1 MLALLTG
8 VAPALVSF
16 ALWILKITIS
26 NQTQREAAQKQF
38 LEAIKNNA
46 DCVTRAM
53 ELKNSADEQIN
64 DLNGKP

>member
-26 NQTQREAAQKQF
+26 NQAQREAAQKQ
-38 LEAIKNNA
+38 L
-46 DCVTRAM
+46 
-53 ELKNSADEQIN
+53 
-64 DLNGKP
+64 